1 MTAVASTPPRPSLP
15 RRLWATVGDLGVG
28 TAVLY
33 WLHRAFLRLRLPV
46 SLKRYLFVLQ
56 PVPAAPLLKP
66 HRGRAI
72 AVRLVAPGDPC
83 LRDLPLTQAVLDF
96 RFGQGALC
104 LGAFI
109 DGRIAGCLW
118 LVLGPYDEDDV
129 RCRFVRRP
137 AALASWDF
145 DVWVHP
151 DHRSGFTFGRLWDAA
166 NALLRERGVI
176 WSASRISAFNV
187 VSLRSHAALG
197 ARVVGSA
204 TYLSVGPVQVMLSG
218 FRPFLSVTLRQRP
231 DLVIPVPD
239 RGA

>member
-1 MTAVASTPPRPSLP
+1 MTAAASAPRPSLR
-15 RRLWATVGDLGVG
+15 RRLWATVEELGGG

-33 WLHRAFLRLRLPV
+33 WLHRAFLRLRLPL

-72 AVRLVAPGDPC
+72 VVRPVAAGEPC
-83 LRDLPLTQAVLDF
+83 LLDLPLTQAVLDF
-96 RFGQGALC
+96 RFGQGAIC
-104 LGAFI
+104 FGAFI
-109 DGRIAGCLW
+109 DDRIVGCLW

-151 DHRSGFTFGRLWDAA
+151 DHRSGFTFGRLWDTA
-166 NALLRERGVI
+166 NAFLRERGVA

-187 VSLRSHAALG
+187 ASLRSHAALG

-204 TYLSVGPVQVMLSG
+204 TYLSAGRLQLMLSG
-218 FRPFLSVTLRQRP
+218 FRPFLDLSLRRRP
-231 DLVIPVPD
+231 ALVIPVPD
-239 RGA
+239 APQA